1 MAPMSIK
8 LRLLFFVFVVFAMAP
23 AFSAGVDEAANTITI
38 SMLEDPPTLDSS
50 LVEDQVSNFAVR
62 TIQDQLVH
70 VDSRGRVT
78 PGVAESWELN
88 EKGATFHL
96 RRDAR
101 WSDGQPVTAHDFVY
115 AWRRLVDPA
124 TGASGSTFLAFVFKN
139 AEAILRGEKPKGS
152 LGVRAVDDYTLEVVT
167 SRPIPFLLEVLSSGV
182 YSPLRQDIVEA
193 AGQRYAAEPSTMVYS
208 GPFVLKDW
216 TRSSSLSFERNPY
229 YWDQASVSLDRI
241 NVGYITSD
249 RRALLNLYKSKQL
262 ATVTI
267 NNTIIED
274 AAELGFRIRK
284 QPNNCWSMITLNFR
298 DNRPTA
304 NRNLRKSLQY
314 SFDAE
319 TYAYRVIAMPGSSPL
334 QSVFSSDI
342 MGEGVPF
349 TRQFPPATPDR
360 NLEKAKQYF
369 AEAVTELGGMPTLV
383 LLSREGNEKQDE
395 YLQSLFMQSLGLEL
409 KIDRQS
415 FKQAIERLINGEF
428 DLAFSAFCNGTI
440 SDPFITAQTFV
451 STNSF
456 NDGRYSSTH
465 YDALHESTLH
475 EPDMAKRLQAF
486 AEMQALL
493 IDDVVALPTHET
505 SDIYLQDQRVQRLM
519 YGAVRNFSEARIR
532 R

>member
-1 MAPMSIK
+1 
-8 LRLLFFVFVVFAMAP
+8 
-23 AFSAGVDEAANTITI
+23 
-38 SMLEDPPTLDSS
+38 
-50 LVEDQVSNFAVR
+50 
-62 TIQDQLVH
+62 
-70 VDSRGRVT
+70 
-78 PGVAESWELN
+78 
-88 EKGATFHL
+88 
-96 RRDAR
+96 
-101 WSDGQPVTAHDFVY
+101 
-115 AWRRLVDPA
+115 
-124 TGASGSTFLAFVFKN
+124 
-139 AEAILRGEKPKGS
+139 
-152 LGVRAVDDYTLEVVT
+152 
-167 SRPIPFLLEVLSSGV
+167 
-182 YSPLRQDIVEA
+182 
-193 AGQRYAAEPSTMVYS
+193 
-208 GPFVLKDW
+208 
-216 TRSSSLSFERNPY
+216 
-229 YWDQASVSLDRI
+229 
-241 NVGYITSD
+241 
-249 RRALLNLYKSKQL
+249 LNLYKSKQL

-274 AAELGFRIRK
+274 AVELGFRLRK

-298 DNRPTA
+298 DDRPTA
-304 NRNLRKSLQY
+304 NRNLRKALQH

-319 TYAYRVIAMPGSSPL
+319 TYANRVIAMPGSSPL

-342 MGEGVPF
+342 MGEGMAF
-349 TRQFPPATPDR
+349 TRQFPPATPKRD
-360 NLEKAKQYF
+360 LKKAKQYF
-369 AEAVTELGGMPTLV
+369 AEAVAELGEIPTLV

-456 NDGRYSSTH
+456 NDGRYSSTRF
-465 YDALHESTLH
+465 DALNESTLH

-519 YGAVRNFSEARIR
+519 YGAVRNFSQARLR